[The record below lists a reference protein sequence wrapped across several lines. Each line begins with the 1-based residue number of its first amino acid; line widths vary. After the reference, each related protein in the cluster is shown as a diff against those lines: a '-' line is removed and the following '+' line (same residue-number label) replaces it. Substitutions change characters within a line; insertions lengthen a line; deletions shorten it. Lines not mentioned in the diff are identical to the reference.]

1 MKALIG
7 IGVVV
12 ALVGMIFMMY
22 ASASNSEVRLRNAVT
37 AQQKANETSF
47 DTCWK
52 IISQQAQLTDKYKDG
67 FKEIYTGLMEG
78 RHYEKGGALFKFI
91 TEANPQ
97 FDTTLFVKLATSI
110 EAQRTVFKRDQQ
122 KLIDLKR
129 EHDNVLT
136 TIPSSWFVGS
146 RPPVEIKIVTSTK
159 TDDAFRSGKEDD
171 VELSPKTRK

>member
-7 IGVVV
+7 LGVVV
-12 ALVGMIFMMY
+12 ALVGMVFMMY
-22 ASASNSEVRLRNAVT
+22 VSASNGEVRLRNAVV

-52 IISQQAQLTDKYKDG
+52 IVQQQAQVTDKYKDA
-67 FKEIYTGLMEG
+67 FKEIYVGLMEG
-78 RHYEKGGALFKFI
+78 RHYEKGGSLFKFVM
-91 TEANPQ
+91 ESNPK
-97 FDTTLFVKLATSI
+97 FDSKLFLKLATSI
-110 EAQRTVFKRDQQ
+110 ESQRTVFKRDQQ

-129 EHDNVLT
+129 EHDNMLT

-159 TDDAFRSGKEDD
+159 TTEAFNSGKEDD
-171 VELSPKTRK
+171 VDLSPKK

>member
-7 IGVVV
+7 LGAIVLLVGIV
-12 ALVGMIFMMY
+12 ALMY
-22 ASASNSEVRLRNAVT
+22 VSASNSEVRLRNAVT

-52 IISQQAQLTDKYKDG
+52 IIQQQAQVTDKYKDG

-78 RHYEKGGALFKFI
+78 RHYEKGGSLFKFV
-91 TEANPQ
+91 TEANPN
-97 FDTTLFVKLATSI
+97 FDVQLFVKLSTSI

-122 KLIDLKR
+122 KLIDMKR
-129 EHDNVLT
+129 EHDNLLT
-136 TIPSSWFVGS
+136 TIPSTWFVGS
-146 RPPVEIKIVTSTK
+146 RPPVDIKIVTSSK

-171 VELSPKTRK
+171 INLSPK

>member
-7 IGVVV
+7 VGVLV

-67 FKEIYTGLMEG
+67 FKEIYVGLMEG
-78 RHYEKGGALFKFI
+78 RHYEKGGALFKFV
-91 TEANPQ
+91 TESNPK
-97 FDTTLFVKLATSI
+97 FDVQLFVKLATSI

-129 EHDNVLT
+129 EHDNVLM

-146 RPPVEIKIVTSTK
+146 RSPVEIKIVTSTK
-159 TDDAFRSGKEDD
+159 TTEAFNSGKEDNI
-171 VELSPKTRK
+171 ELTPKK